1 MTPTLQDP
9 VILLGLPIDGWV
21 VTYTG
26 RYMLLFYLTLLDD
39 FDAIPIYNWGFIV
52 LACLYRHLYLERGQI
67 GWRMFA
73 TSTCM
78 NERI

>member
-1 MTPTLQDP
+1 
-9 VILLGLPIDGWV
+9 
-21 VTYTG
+21 
-26 RYMLLFYLTLLDD
+26 MLLFYLTLLDD